1 MLSTIDEIDLSYIKQ
16 SESSCLV
23 VIVVVGAVSA
33 LHILED
39 DIRSLIHSILQ

>member
-23 VIVVVGAVSA
+23 IIVVVGAMST

-39 DIRSLIHSILQ
+39 YIGSLIHSIL